1 MMFKHVNVWTE
12 PFSGYGNAYGDE
24 ATLLALLDRPA
35 AGFGLVQ
42 VLRFEN
48 LPLKFDW
55 ITLGVGYWI
64 LLAAQAIFYRLK
76 RSSFLGMPRHSSA
89 PKAAALL
96 RRWTAT

>member
-1 MMFKHVNVWTE
+1 VDM
-12 PFSGYGNAYGDE
+12 
-24 ATLLALLDRPA
+24 ATHTAMKQRYWHYWIGLLLGLA
-35 AGFGLVQ
+35 LVQ